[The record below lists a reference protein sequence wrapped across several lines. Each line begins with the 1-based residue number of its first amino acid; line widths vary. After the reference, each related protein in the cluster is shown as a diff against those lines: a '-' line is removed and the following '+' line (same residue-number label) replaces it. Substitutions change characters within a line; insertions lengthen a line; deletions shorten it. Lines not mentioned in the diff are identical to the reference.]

1 MSVKRKREEQEVA
14 NRNDDGKDCPKD
26 GNLYILIYVIDYI
39 YYTIQY
45 E

>member
-1 MSVKRKREEQEVA
+1 MSVKRKGEDKEVA
-14 NRNDDGKDCPKD
+14 NRNDGGKDGPKD

-39 YYTIQY
+39 YYIQY